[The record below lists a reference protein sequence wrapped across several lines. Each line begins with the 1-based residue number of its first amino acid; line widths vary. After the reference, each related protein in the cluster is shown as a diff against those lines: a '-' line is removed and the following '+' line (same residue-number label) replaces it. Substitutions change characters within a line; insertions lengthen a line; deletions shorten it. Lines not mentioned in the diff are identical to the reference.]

1 MLLHLIP
8 LIGVSMAANAAD
20 AGGAGGA
27 SGDSSDAAMS
37 ERSAQVRLAD
47 MLGNVD
53 SIDAVRAQG
62 HTFTFLVEHADAT
75 GYDAPFAI
83 VATTDDAGK
92 VIRVVERERE
102 ARDMDLGGLSWL
114 AETMQQTVAVT
125 KLHVDED
132 GAVTLTTNE
141 GQRYMAIPGR
151 GSGGDGNIEVDSRWA
166 GEFDRVPES

>member
-1 MLLHLIP
+1 MLLHIIP
-8 LIGVSMAANAAD
+8 LVAVSMAANSAQAASE
-20 AGGAGGA
+20 AT
-27 SGDSSDAAMS
+27 AMS

-53 SIDAVRAQG
+53 SIDAVRASD

-75 GYDAPFAI
+75 GYEAPFEI

-92 VIRVVERERE
+92 VIDVVERARP

-114 AETMQQTVAVT
+114 VETMQQTIAIT
-125 KLHVDED
+125 KLQVDED
-132 GAVTLTTNE
+132 GAVTLTTND
-141 GQRYMAIPGR
+141 GLRYMAIPGR

-166 GEFDRVPES
+166 GEFDQEPQS